1 MSDNDVNSPPSG
13 DPTPQGSSSSSPS
26 ITPEPSPST
35 TDPAPSPRDN
45 PPSPG
50 TREAEHQNL
59 LRAVQDVVKVDPDP
73 IVGEPRPEDAT
84 EPSDTSSPTP
94 KEAPSQSDDLQGD
107 PTEVELGTYK
117 PDTRRRIEQLL
128 AQRNEARQASERYKN
143 DADAFA
149 QFHDWQ
155 AANQLENDDINLL
168 LDAGAALRRGDFRGF
183 LERATPYIQAAQQA
197 VGELLPADLQAQVD
211 EGAIPWETAR
221 ELGMHRINEARLQ
234 TEANTYRQH
243 VDLTAQQQ
251 LAQQTYAAV
260 ADWEAQTKA
269 RDPDWALKQDVVE
282 RFSQSLVMS
291 KGRPTSPQQA
301 VAMAQEAYEEANR
314 VLGRVRPQPA
324 ATRPSPSSNVHH
336 ANGNGSAAPE
346 PRTLMEAA
354 ILGLQRGAQR
364 VH

>member
-1 MSDNDVNSPPSG
+1 MPDPDVNTPPSG
-13 DPTPQGSSSSSPS
+13 ETTSLGSSSASP
-26 ITPEPSPST
+26 IAPEPPSSEGSSAPST
-35 TDPAPSPRDN
+35 PRY

-59 LRAVQDVVKVDPDP
+59 LQAVQDVVKVAPDP
-73 IVGEPRPEDAT
+73 IVGEPRPEDVR
-84 EPSDTSSPTP
+84 EPSD
-94 KEAPSQSDDLQGD
+94 APSPSPRGDPPQSDDLQGD
-107 PTEVELGTYK
+107 PTEVELDTYK

-128 AQRNEARQASERYKN
+128 AQRNEARQASERYKA
-143 DADAFA
+143 DADAFG
-149 QFHDWQ
+149 QFRDWQ

-183 LERATPYIQAAQQA
+183 LERAIPYIDAARQA
-197 VGELLPADLQAQVD
+197 VGDLLPADLQAQVD
-211 EGAIPWETAR
+211 EGSIPWETAR

-234 TEANTYRQH
+234 TEANTIRQT
-243 VDLTAQQQ
+243 VDLTAQRQ
-251 LAQQTYAAV
+251 LAEQTYAAV
-260 ADWEAQTKA
+260 ADWEARTKA
-269 RDPDWALKQDVVE
+269 RDPDWVLKQDVVE
-282 RFSQSLVMS
+282 RFSSALVMS

-314 VLGRVRPQPA
+314 VLGRVQPQPT

-354 ILGLQRGAQR
+354 ILGLQRGQSR